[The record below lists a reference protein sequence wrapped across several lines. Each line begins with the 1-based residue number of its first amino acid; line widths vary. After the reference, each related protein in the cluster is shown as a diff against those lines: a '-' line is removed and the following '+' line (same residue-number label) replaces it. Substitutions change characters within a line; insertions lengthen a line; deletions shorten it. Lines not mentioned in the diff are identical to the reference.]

1 MPPIPKISKKMILE
15 KGMLIIQSEGIE
27 NLNVRN
33 IANKLNCSTQP
44 IMYYYKNMDILKE
57 ELYNRADEYHSNYLM
72 MIEQNK
78 NPLLGIG
85 LRYIKFAVEERN
97 LFKFLFQSD
106 KFSKFNFKD
115 LINNN
120 EKELDAIFEVIQKV
134 ANLTRAQS
142 KNLFENIFIS
152 AHGIASLIANNSI
165 IYDELYC
172 TKILENSFEGILMK
186 MKEKIN
192 DKKII

>member
-142 KNLFENIFIS
+142 KNLFEAIFIS